1 MATRVYK
8 DKLMTE
14 PITQVNEVMDI
25 DDAVALFEI
34 NKTSEGQNEPF
45 RIVMN
50 SWGNPELEEVY
61 AWYAA
66 NNRQPPPLS
75 GYPIEPIEP

>member
-1 MATRVYK
+1 
-8 DKLMTE
+8 MTDTTE
-14 PITQVNEVMDI
+14 VITQVNEVMDI
-25 DDAVALFEI
+25 DDTVGWFEI
-34 NKTSEGQNEPF
+34 NKTAEGQNEPF

-61 AWYAA
+61 AWYKA

-75 GYPIEPIEP
+75 GYPISRIEP

>member
-1 MATRVYK
+1 
-8 DKLMTE
+8 MTDTTE
-14 PITQVNEVMDI
+14 EITHINEVMDI

-61 AWYAA
+61 AWYKA

-75 GYPIEPIEP
+75 GYPISRIEP

>member
-1 MATRVYK
+1 
-8 DKLMTE
+8 MTE

-75 GYPIEPIEP
+75 GYPI